1 VRALCTVHTG
11 KVGAIAWAPARCN
24 HPPVVIGR
32 PRSPR
37 SPGGPSPQML
47 VLRGARDLGEGRLE
61 VRAALGRAWSAVVI
75 RKSGLLFDTRFVPP
89 ERAPTV
95 NELMVFV
102 SEGTFELLSPARQLF
117 QGPAV
122 LSMTEAAF
130 EGAGGRRTVE
140 LRTFGPRFS
149 SLQLRLPPGA
159 LIPAA
164 GEPREILGVTDAI
177 WSAVRRTIEVSDGT
191 LPEHALDVLTL
202 LAERG
207 LVRADRIVSP
217 PDAGSLLR
225 LASAALPTF
234 ERLDALSTAQAL
246 AASAGVS
253 LRTLARELR
262 GFFDTVPFVGRSF
275 RDVALRS
282 RFKLVVHALSAEE
295 LRIAEVAT
303 LCGYGST
310 EAMARAFRDAGLPSP
325 SNVRRLLRED
335 PTEAPAAGPAS
346 DLRSMG

>member
-1 VRALCTVHTG
+1 M
-11 KVGAIAWAPARCN
+11 
-24 HPPVVIGR
+24 IGR
-32 PRSPR
+32 SRSR
-37 SPGGPSPQML
+37 LSLGGACPQML
-47 VLRGARDLGEGRLE
+47 VMRGARALGEGRLE
-61 VRAALGRAWSAVVI
+61 VSAALGRPWSAFVV
-75 RKSGLLFDTRFVPP
+75 RKRGLLFDTRFVPP
-89 ERAPTV
+89 ERAPSV

-102 SEGTFELLSPARQLF
+102 SEGSFELLSPARQLF

-122 LSMTEAAF
+122 LSMMEAAF

-164 GEPREILGVTDAI
+164 GEPREIFAVTDAI
-177 WSAVRRTIEVSDGT
+177 WSAVGGAIEVNDGT
-191 LPEHALDVLTL
+191 LPEHALHVLTL

-207 LVRADRIVSP
+207 LVRADLIVAP
-217 PDAGSLLR
+217 PDAVSGSLLR
-225 LASAALPTF
+225 LASAALPSF
-234 ERLDALSTAQAL
+234 ERLDALSTAQTL
-246 AASAGVS
+246 AASSGVS

-262 GFFDTVPFVGRSF
+262 SFFDAVPFVGRSF
-275 RDVALRS
+275 RDVGLRS
-282 RFKLVVHALSAEE
+282 RFKLAVHGLSAEK

-335 PTEAPAAGPAS
+335 PTEALPAAGSGP
-346 DLRSMG
+346 RG